1 MPILKSMKLDINFI
15 SQQITIKT
23 MILNELS
30 EKLESIKIDNTF
42 LYFITRVLKPNTKK
56 TSKVMDKFLFKVYQI
71 DVNDEIRSHLYSLT
85 KDQLEY
91 LSKRKKELH
100 EYDVITDDTEQLFT
114 YSMTNKAMSFAD
126 VINNQLKSKLP
137 KIKSLEEIILEEELW
152 AYCVGFHNTGTDWIY
167 TFRKILS
174 SKVAIDEK
182 DGNKRNALQKTIRTI
197 FNSKSQK
204 LELIEGETVNLD
216 KQVDCIFYDDTFYI
230 AKKTQFEQ
238 IVGLEEEFKQQ
249 ATNVIA
255 ELLATAMI
263 LGLEILAKQIDT
275 NPSIHKKLVRLSK
288 IGNYKDL
295 DEKTIKQMQK
305 ICKQY
310 GDKLKLK
317 DGKLFIEDEND
328 IDLALK
334 MLSDYYKR
342 GEVSGKA
349 YGTFAGKQLTSTE
362 V

>member
-1 MPILKSMKLDINFI
+1 
-15 SQQITIKT
+15 
-23 MILNELS
+23 MILEELS

-42 LYFITRVLKPNTKK
+42 LYFITRVLKPDTKK
-56 TSKVMDKFLFKVYQI
+56 TSKLLDKFLFKVYQI
-71 DVNDEIRSHLYSLT
+71 DVNDDIREHLHSLT
-85 KDQLEY
+85 KEQLEY

-114 YSMTNKAMSFAD
+114 YTMTNKAMSFAD
-126 VINNQLKSKLP
+126 VVNKQLKSKLP
-137 KIKSLEEIILEEELW
+137 KIKSLEEIISEEELW
-152 AYCVGFHNTGTDWIY
+152 AYCVGFHNKGTDWIY

-174 SKVAIDEK
+174 GKVAIDEK
-182 DGNKRNALQKTIRTI
+182 DSNKRNTLQKTIRTI

-216 KQVDCIFYDDTFYI
+216 KQVDCIFYEDTFYI

-238 IVGLEEEFKQQ
+238 IVGLEEEFRIQ
-249 ATNVIA
+249 ASEVIA
-255 ELLATAMI
+255 ELKATNMI
-263 LGLEILAKQIDT
+263 EGLEILSRQIKL
-275 NPSIHKKLVRLSK
+275 NPAIHKKLVRLSK

-295 DEKTIKQMQK
+295 DEKTIKKMQK

-310 GDKLKLK
+310 GDKLKIK
-317 DGKLFIEDEND
+317 DGKLFIEDESD

-349 YGTFAGKQLTSTE
+349 YGTFAGKQITVTQE
-362 V
+362 

>member
-1 MPILKSMKLDINFI
+1 
-15 SQQITIKT
+15 
-23 MILNELS
+23 MILEELS
-30 EKLESIKIDNTF
+30 EKLESIKVDNTF
-42 LYFITRVLKPNTKK
+42 LYFITRVLKPDTKK
-56 TSKVMDKFLFKVYQI
+56 TSKVLDKFLFKVYQI
-71 DVNDEIRSHLYSLT
+71 DVNDEIREHLYSLT
-85 KDQLEY
+85 KEQLEI
-91 LSKRKKELH
+91 LSKRKTELH

-114 YSMTNKAMSFAD
+114 YSMTNSAMSFAD
-126 VINNQLKSKLP
+126 VVNNQLKSKLP
-137 KIKSLEEIILEEELW
+137 KIKSLEEIIIEEELW
-152 AYCVGFHNTGTDWIY
+152 AYCVGFHNKGTDWIY

-174 SKVAIDEK
+174 GKVAIDEK

-216 KQVDCIFYDDTFYI
+216 KQVDCIFYEDTFYI

-238 IVGLEEEFKQQ
+238 IVGLEEEFRIQ
-249 ATNVIA
+249 ASEVIA
-255 ELLATAMI
+255 ELEATNMI
-263 LGLEILAKQIDT
+263 EGLEILSRQIEV
-275 NPSIHKKLVRLSK
+275 NPAIHKKLVRLSK

-295 DEKTIKQMQK
+295 DEKTIKKMQK
-305 ICKQY
+305 VCKQY

-317 DGKLFIEDEND
+317 DSKLFIEDESD

-349 YGTFAGKQLTSTE
+349 YGTFAGKQLTATE
-362 V
+362 E

>member
-1 MPILKSMKLDINFI
+1 
-15 SQQITIKT
+15 
-23 MILNELS
+23 MILEELS

-42 LYFITRVLKPNTKK
+42 LYFITRVLKPDTKK
-56 TSKVMDKFLFKVYQI
+56 TSKVLNKFLFKVYQI
-71 DVNDEIRSHLYSLT
+71 DVNDEIREHLYSLT
-85 KDQLEY
+85 KEQFEF
-91 LSKRKKELH
+91 LSKRKTELH

-126 VINNQLKSKLP
+126 VVNNQLKSKLP
-137 KIKSLEEIILEEELW
+137 KIKNLEEIISEEELW
-152 AYCVGFHNTGTDWIY
+152 AYCVGFHNKGTDWIY

-174 SKVAIDEK
+174 GKVAIDEK

-216 KQVDCIFYDDTFYI
+216 KQVDCIFYEDTFYI

-238 IVGLEEEFKQQ
+238 IVGLEEEFRVQ
-249 ATNVIA
+249 ASEVIA
-255 ELLATAMI
+255 ELEATNI
-263 LGLEILAKQIDT
+263 IEGLEILSRQIEA
-275 NPSIHKKLVRLSK
+275 NPAIHKKLVRLSK
-288 IGNYKDL
+288 IGNHKNL
-295 DEKTIKQMQK
+295 DEKTIKKMQK

-310 GDKLKLK
+310 GDKLKIK
-317 DGKLFIEDEND
+317 DGKLFIEDESD

-342 GEVSGKA
+342 GEVSDKA
-349 YGTFAGKQLTSTE
+349 YGTFAGKQLTRTE
-362 V
+362 E

>member
-1 MPILKSMKLDINFI
+1 
-15 SQQITIKT
+15 
-23 MILNELS
+23 MILEELS
-30 EKLESIKIDNTF
+30 EKLENIKIDNTF
-42 LYFITRVLKPNTKK
+42 LYFITRVLKPDTKK
-56 TSKVMDKFLFKVYQI
+56 TSKVLDKFLFKVYQI
-71 DVNDEIRSHLYSLT
+71 DVNDEIREHLYSLT
-85 KDQLEY
+85 KEQLEF
-91 LSKRKKELH
+91 LSKRKTELH

-126 VINNQLKSKLP
+126 VVNNQLKSKPP
-137 KIKSLEEIILEEELW
+137 KIKSLEEIISEEELW
-152 AYCVGFHNTGTDWIY
+152 AYCVGFHNKGTDWIY

-174 SKVAIDEK
+174 GKVAIDEK

-216 KQVDCIFYDDTFYI
+216 KQVDCIFYEDMFYI

-238 IVGLEEEFKQQ
+238 IVGLEDEFRIQ
-249 ATNVIA
+249 ASEVIA
-255 ELLATAMI
+255 ELEATNMI
-263 LGLEILAKQIDT
+263 EGLEILSSQIKV
-275 NPSIHKKLVRLSK
+275 NPAIHKKLVRLSK

-295 DEKTIKQMQK
+295 DKKTIKKMQK
-305 ICKQY
+305 VCKQY

-317 DGKLFIEDEND
+317 DGKLFIEEESD

-349 YGTFAGKQLTSTE
+349 YGTFAGKQLTATKE
-362 V
+362 